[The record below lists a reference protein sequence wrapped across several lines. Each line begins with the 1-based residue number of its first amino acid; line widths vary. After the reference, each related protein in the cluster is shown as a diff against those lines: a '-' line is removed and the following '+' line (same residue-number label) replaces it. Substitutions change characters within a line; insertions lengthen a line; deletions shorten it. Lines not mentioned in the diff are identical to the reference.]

1 MGCFWQDSTSGPPQ
15 LMLSSHMLCILM
27 PVALKLD
34 RKHGRNEAFK
44 AFAYNRV
51 SMEG

>member
-1 MGCFWQDSTSGPPQ
+1 
-15 LMLSSHMLCILM
+15 MLIDRRAMNTMHSSI
-27 PVALKLD
+27 P
-34 RKHGRNEAFK
+34 HGMDRNEAFK

>member
-1 MGCFWQDSTSGPPQ
+1 MQDGTS
-15 LMLSSHMLCILM
+15 LIHICDSLTCA
-27 PVALKLD
+27 AL
-34 RKHGRNEAFK
+34 HRNEAFK